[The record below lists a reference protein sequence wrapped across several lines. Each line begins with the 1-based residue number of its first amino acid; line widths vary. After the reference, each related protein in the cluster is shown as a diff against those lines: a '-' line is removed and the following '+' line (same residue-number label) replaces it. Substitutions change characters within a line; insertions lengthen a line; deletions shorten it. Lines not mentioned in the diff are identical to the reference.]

1 MTYPH
6 EQALLPEQVA
16 TRLQIC
22 RESVLRMLRSGELR
36 GVKVLSSWR
45 IPESAVDEFLS
56 GGASK

>member
-36 GVKVLSSWR
+36 GFTGVEAEGNDVE
-45 IPESAVDEFLS
+45 IPAGAFVDI
-56 GGASK
+56 K